1 MAQTRARPSL
11 SSLWAGLMSGLFI
24 STGLHPEKEQVG
36 EINEML
42 DLVYS
47 AVPTDRVFI
56 SVFWFKVLIWL
67 LLVIIPLIN
76 TGLEV
81 LVSGK
86 INAILFLI
94 GIASGYLVILNS
106 TITLLT
112 FISGIIVVKL
122 YPILYKK

>member
-1 MAQTRARPSL
+1 MAKSDASISIYP
-11 SSLWAGLMSGLFI
+11 LWAGLISGLFI

-42 DLVYS
+42 DLIYS
-47 AVPTDRVFI
+47 AVPTDRFI
-56 SVFWFKVLIWL
+56 PVFWFKALIWL

-76 TGLEV
+76 TGLEI

-86 INAILFLI
+86 VNIILFLV
-94 GIASGYLVILNS
+94 GIASGYLVIFNS
-106 TITLLT
+106 TITVLT
-112 FISGIIVVKL
+112 FIAGIIVVKL